1 LPATPDRWAVVS
13 ATAANALWGVE
24 ALLVVFFVKTVR
36 ERHRLE
42 RLGAEVS
49 EAAGSGPSV
58 KDDGVR
64 SQWASLAR
72 QLRAEGKSA
81 AQIEQIRKQLF
92 SA

>member
-1 LPATPDRWAVVS
+1 VVS

-24 ALLVVFFVKTVR
+24 ALLFVFLVKTVR
-36 ERHRLE
+36 ERRRLE
-42 RLGAEVS
+42 RLGAEVA
-49 EAAGSGPSV
+49 EAAGAGPYV
-58 KDDGVR
+58 RDDGVR